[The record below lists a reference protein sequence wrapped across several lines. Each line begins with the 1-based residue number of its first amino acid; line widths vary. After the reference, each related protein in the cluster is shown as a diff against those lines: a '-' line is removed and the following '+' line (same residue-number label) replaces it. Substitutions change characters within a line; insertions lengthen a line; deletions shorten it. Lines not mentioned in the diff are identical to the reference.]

1 MSTYQEKLDALVI
14 RSRIINEKKNL
25 LDLEEGKLSD
35 EYAKLEEERWVATS
49 GINDDL
55 IEEFRTA
62 VRNIAITF
70 KSEGCTSGFI
80 ELINEP
86 ADMSIEDRSEL
97 PADIIVT
104 CEYNNTRW
112 SSMKNV
118 LHYHVIIKTQN
129 ETLKGILRSM
139 LIHYERGYA
148 DWRRDTPADAASR
161 NCWGKNYGSYWD
173 VVLEGVT
180 PRQSP

>member
-1 MSTYQEKLDALVI
+1 MSTYQEKLAALES

-25 LDLEEGKLSD
+25 LYLEEGKLSD

-49 GINDDL
+49 GINDYL

-70 KSEGCTSGFI
+70 NSEGCTSGFI

-112 SSMKNV
+112 SSMKNC

-148 DWRRDTPADAASR
+148 GLRRDTPADAASR
-161 NCWGKNYGSYWD
+161 NCWGKNYRSYWD

-180 PRQSP
+180 PR